1 MALLAVWL
9 AARRRGEAA
18 VSRGLAD
25 CEGMGRADGG
35 KLTASLLERALHGR
49 VELRPE
55 TLHDRDDRDR
65 DTGGNQSVL
74 DGGCARLIFCKTF
87 QEICHRRLRR
97 STLACLRAV
106 RGAVIARH
114 SRTRRT
120 LASPT
125 LRVS

>member
-25 CEGMGRADGG
+25 CDGTGR
-35 KLTASLLERALHGR
+35 LTAGGDGERLLERALHCR

-65 DTGGNQSVL
+65 DTGGNQAVL
-74 DGGCARLIFCKTF
+74 DGGCARLIFCKAL
-87 QEICHRRLRR
+87 QEIRHRRLRR
-97 STLACLRAV
+97 STLAVCAWFGEPLLPGTPEHAE
-106 RGAVIARH
+106 
-114 SRTRRT
+114 
-120 LASPT
+120 P
-125 LRVS
+125 

>member
-25 CEGMGRADGG
+25 FGGMGEPDGG
-35 KLTASLLERALHGR
+35 RLLEGALHCR

-65 DTGGNQSVL
+65 DTGGNQAVL
-74 DGGCARLIFCKTF
+74 DGGCARLIFCKAF

-97 STLACLRAV
+97 STLGCLRVV

-120 LASPT
+120 IASPT